1 MAFYPGLVL
10 YFLIQKYQLNYCT
23 VNADCYKYC
32 DNDYESVRPVAD
44 VAVADFVSVHIAD
57 APAADD
63 DYGKIDYSIGETFV
77 AMSSY

>member
-1 MAFYPGLVL
+1 MQIAISIV
-10 YFLIQKYQLNYCT
+10 IIR
-23 VNADCYKYC
+23 DSC

-44 VAVADFVSVHIAD
+44 VAVADFVAVHIAD

>member
-1 MAFYPGLVL
+1 M
-10 YFLIQKYQLNYCT
+10 
-23 VNADCYKYC
+23 NADCYKYC

-57 APAADD
+57 TPAADD